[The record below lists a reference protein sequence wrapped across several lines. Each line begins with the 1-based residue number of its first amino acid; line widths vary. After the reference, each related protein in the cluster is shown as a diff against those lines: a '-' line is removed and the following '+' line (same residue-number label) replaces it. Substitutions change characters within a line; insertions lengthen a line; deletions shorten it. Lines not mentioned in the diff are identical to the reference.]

1 MLIFIDEKTGK
12 RYSTPAQTT
21 EEDGSVV
28 INHTFRFDD
37 QQSIG
42 LFYQK
47 RLFFL
52 SDRSSLTVSI
62 PSNDIFFL
70 YNTES
75 IVEGSSVNLTDIKT
89 FSLTLTGEAVG
100 DYYLYCVNVGCTS
113 ATVGEFTEEIVI
125 GDSIYNI
132 SADFYGQQEEL
143 EILLHNQGVNLPRDI
158 QRAFYDTNVHS
169 MTTDWIVLNRKYK
182 EFLLNVMDILYK
194 KGSYQSLIS
203 DLDWFEYGDAIKLYE
218 FWSTPKISTLYQHE
232 LTTLY
237 TDALK
242 ELVSMYRK
250 TTFVAISLSLDE
262 LKKRDGYLEYSTNE
276 NGEKLVPLTE
286 SIVHKWSRE
295 DLMLKMTLLGNYFS
309 TYFMPIHLD
318 LLYSSVENIIFDAI
332 KIKTYSSGV
341 GSCTS
346 INDLGGDVIRI
357 KNNKEYVIGDAY
369 INRGD
374 KIEYLS
380 EIPLPANMSN
390 LGQGAEK
397 MYIGCGA
404 VAELDIEINNIYGNP
419 TNHYSK
425 ISTNIEDVYRE
436 YPVDLQSTTDS
447 RGNIIYPHTTIK
459 IFITSPGTKNIG
471 INLVSYCGCSL
482 AGSTSVR
489 VIQPQYNEFITKKL
503 VRLSTEEVSSRVRN
517 HDNLSFPTP
526 TVPTSL
532 ERNRLVLA
540 DECLHDISAC
550 FVESPSEVF
559 YLCRNWK
566 GTDADEYK
574 EVPLNNIESVR
585 VELLQ
590 AGWIIYTKS
599 VVTEK
604 HTGTMVYLLKVNI
617 DSNVYYTVRP
627 TSDHAKNKKKYDIY
641 DIKSDRHVR
650 YFNERRFVSCLWKET
665 REDLTAS
672 AQDAIFKCIPT
683 VKLHPNTDNIR
694 WTITNITTGEV
705 GVVKDLQEPIFW
717 CNNVSN
723 SKIDK
728 RGTYSIA
735 LNVNDSET
743 LHRYEFRVV

>member
-12 RYSTPAQTT
+12 RYSTPAQT
-21 EEDGSVV
+21 EGDGGVI

-52 SDRSSLTVSI
+52 SDLNSINVSI
-62 PSNDIFFL
+62 PDNDIFFL
-70 YNTES
+70 YDTES
-75 IVEGSSVNLTDIKT
+75 IEDTSVNLEDIKT
-89 FSLTLTGEAVG
+89 LSLTLTGEAIG
-100 DYYLYCVNVGCTS
+100 SYYLYCINVGCTS
-113 ATVGEFTEEIVI
+113 ATVGEFTEQIAI
-125 GDSIYNI
+125 GDNIYNI

-242 ELVSMYRK
+242 ELISMYRK

-262 LKKRDGYLEYSTNE
+262 LKMRDGCVVEYSTNE

-286 SIVHKWSRE
+286 AIAHKWSRE

-341 GSCTS
+341 GTCTS
-346 INDLGGDVIRI
+346 IDDLRGDVIRI

-380 EIPLPANMSN
+380 EIPLPADKTK

-397 MYIGCGA
+397 MYIGRGA
-404 VAELDIEINNIYGNP
+404 VVELDVEVNNIYSNP

-425 ISTNIEDVYRE
+425 IITNIEGEYRE

-447 RGNIIYPHTTIK
+447 KGNIIYPHTTIK
-459 IFITSPGTKNIG
+459 IFISSPGTKNIG

-482 AGSTSVR
+482 AGSTSVE

-503 VRLSTEEVSSRVRN
+503 VRLSIDEVSSKVRN
-517 HDNLSFPTP
+517 HDNLSFPVPETP
-526 TVPTSL
+526 ESL
-532 ERNRLVLA
+532 DKLDRNRLVLV

-550 FVESPSEVF
+550 FVESPFEVF
-559 YLCRNWK
+559 YLCKDWK
-566 GTDADEYK
+566 GTDADVYE
-574 EVPLNNIESVR
+574 EVYLNNIESIR
-585 VELLQ
+585 TGLLQ
-590 AGWIIYTKS
+590 DGWIIYTKR
-599 VVTEK
+599 VETEK
-604 HTGTMVYLLKVNI
+604 HTGTMVYLLKVDI
-617 DSNVYYTVRP
+617 DSNIYYTVRP
-627 TSDHAKNKKKYDIY
+627 TNVHANNKKKYVVN
-641 DIKSDRHVR
+641 SEDRHVL

-665 REDLTAS
+665 SQDLVAS

-683 VKLHPNTDNIR
+683 TKLLPNDNIR

-705 GVVKDLQEPIFW
+705 GVVRDLQEPIFW
-717 CNNVSN
+717 CNNISN

-728 RGTYSIA
+728 RGTYSIS
-735 LNVNDSET
+735 LNVNSSSET

>member
-1 MLIFIDEKTGK
+1 MLIFIDEKTGR
-12 RYSTPAQTT
+12 RYSTPDQTT
-21 EEDGSVV
+21 EGDGSVIV
-28 INHTFRFDD
+28 NHTFRFDD

-52 SDRSSLTVSI
+52 SDSSSVTVSI

-70 YNTES
+70 YDTES
-75 IVEGSSVNLTDIKT
+75 IEGSSVNLTDIKT

-100 DYYLYCVNVGCTS
+100 GYYLYCVNVGCTS
-113 ATVGEFTEEIVI
+113 ATVGEYTEEIVI

-158 QRAFYDTNVHS
+158 QRAFYDTNVHN
-169 MTTDWIVLNRKYK
+169 MTTDWIALNRKYK

-203 DLDWFEYGDAIKLYE
+203 SLDWFEYGDAIKLYE

-262 LKKRDGYLEYSTNE
+262 LKKSDGYIEYSTDE

-341 GSCTS
+341 GTCTS

-357 KNNKEYVIGDAY
+357 KNNKEYVIEDAY

-380 EIPLPANMSN
+380 EIPLPTDMTK

-404 VAELDIEINNIYGNP
+404 VAEFDIEVNNIYGNP

-425 ISTNIEDVYRE
+425 IITNIEGVYRE
-436 YPVDLQSTTDS
+436 YPVDLQSTTDNK
-447 RGNIIYPHTTIK
+447 GNIIYPHTTIK

-482 AGSTSVR
+482 AGSTSVK

-503 VRLSTEEVSSRVRN
+503 VRLSTDEVSSKVRN
-517 HDNLSFPTP
+517 HDSLSFPTP
-526 TVPTSL
+526 TVPESL

-550 FVESPSEVF
+550 FVESSSNVF
-559 YLCRNWK
+559 YLCKNWK
-566 GTDADEYK
+566 GTDTDEYT
-574 EVPLNNIESVR
+574 EVLLNNIESIR
-585 VELLQ
+585 TELFQ
-590 AGWIIYTKS
+590 AGWIIYTKDVNIS
-599 VVTEK
+599 T
-604 HTGTMVYLLKVNI
+604 HTGTMVYMLKVNI
-617 DSNVYYTVRP
+617 DSNIYYTARP
-627 TSDHAKNKKKYDIY
+627 TNVHAKNKKKYVVQE
-641 DIKSDRHVR
+641 DRHVL

-665 REDLTAS
+665 KQDLTAS
-672 AQDAIFKCIPT
+672 VRDAIFKCIPT
-683 VKLHPNTDNIR
+683 VKLHTNANNIR

>member
-21 EEDGSVV
+21 AGDGSVI

-52 SDRSSLTVSI
+52 SDESSITVSI
-62 PSNDIFFL
+62 PNNDIFFL

-89 FSLTLTGEAVG
+89 LSLTLTGEAVG
-100 DYYLYCVNVGCTS
+100 NYYLYCINVGCTS

-262 LKKRDGYLEYSTNE
+262 LKKSGGYIEYSANE

-341 GSCTS
+341 GICSS

-380 EIPLPANMSN
+380 EIPLPTNMSN

-425 ISTNIEDVYRE
+425 ISTNIEGVYRE

-447 RGNIIYPHTTIK
+447 EGNIIYPHTTIK

-482 AGSTSVR
+482 AGSTSVK

-503 VRLSTEEVSSRVRN
+503 VRLTTEEVSSKVKN
-517 HDNLSFPTP
+517 HNNLSFPTP

-566 GTDADEYK
+566 GTDADAYT
-574 EVPLNNIESVR
+574 EVPLNNIETIR
-585 VELLQ
+585 GALLPE
-590 AGWIIYTKS
+590 GWIIYTKA
-599 VVTEK
+599 VETEA

-617 DSNVYYTVRP
+617 KSNVYYTVRP
-627 TSDHAKNKKKYDIY
+627 TSDHAKNRKKYAILE
-641 DIKSDRHVR
+641 DRHVL

-665 REDLTAS
+665 KHDLTAP

-683 VKLHPNTDNIR
+683 VKLHPNTDNIK

-728 RGTYSIA
+728 RGTYSVA
-735 LNVNDSET
+735 LNVNNSET
-743 LHRYEFRVV
+743 LHRYEFRIV

>member
-1 MLIFIDEKTGK
+1 MLIFIDEKTGR
-12 RYSTPAQTT
+12 RYSTPDQTT
-21 EEDGSVV
+21 ERDGSVIV
-28 INHTFRFDD
+28 NHTFRFDD

-52 SDRSSLTVSI
+52 SDRSSVTVSI

-70 YNTES
+70 YDTES
-75 IVEGSSVNLTDIKT
+75 IESSSVNLADIKT
-89 FSLTLTGEAVG
+89 FSLTLSGEAVG

-113 ATVGEFTEEIVI
+113 ATVGEYTEEIVI

-158 QRAFYDTNVHS
+158 QRAFYDTNVHN

-203 DLDWFEYGDAIKLYE
+203 SLDWFEYGDAIKLYE

-250 TTFVAISLSLDE
+250 TTFVAIALSLDE
-262 LKKRDGYLEYSTNE
+262 LKMRDGYLEYSTDE

-341 GSCTS
+341 GTCTS

-357 KNNKEYVIGDAY
+357 KNNKEYVIGDVY

-380 EIPLPANMSN
+380 EISLPASMSS
-390 LGQGAEK
+390 LGQNAEK
-397 MYIGCGA
+397 MYIGRGA
-404 VAELDIEINNIYGNP
+404 IAELDIEVNNIYGKP

-425 ISTNIEDVYRE
+425 IITNIEGVYRE
-436 YPVDLQSTTDS
+436 YPIDLQSTTDS
-447 RGNIIYPHTTIK
+447 TGNITYPHTTIK
-459 IFITSPGTKNIG
+459 IFIEEPGEKKIG
-471 INLVSYCGCSL
+471 INLVSYCGCFL
-482 AGSTSVR
+482 TGNTSTT
-489 VIQPQYNEFITKKL
+489 VILPQYNDFITKKL
-503 VRLSTEEVSSRVRN
+503 TRLSINEVSRRVRN

-526 TVPTSL
+526 TLPISL
-532 ERNRLVLA
+532 ERNRLVLV

-550 FVESPSEVF
+550 FVESPSSVF

-566 GTDADEYK
+566 GTDADVYDEIALD
-574 EVPLNNIESVR
+574 EIESIR
-585 VELLQ
+585 ATLLH
-590 AGWIIYTKS
+590 AGWIIYTKDIQ
-599 VVTEK
+599 TTDR
-604 HTGTMVYLLKVNI
+604 TGTMVYLLKVNQESDI
-617 DSNVYYTVRP
+617 FYTVRP
-627 TSDHAKNKKKYDIY
+627 TNNHTDNRKKYVVLP
-641 DIKSDRHVR
+641 DRHVL

-665 REDLTAS
+665 TQDLTAPVE
-672 AQDAIFKCIPT
+672 DAIFKCVPNG
-683 VKLHPNTDNIR
+683 KLLPNSDIR
-694 WTITNITTGEV
+694 WIIKNITTGEV

-717 CNNVSN
+717 CNNISKSN
-723 SKIDK
+723 VDK
-728 RGTYSIA
+728 KGTYSIA
-735 LNVNDSET
+735 LKVNNSET

>member
-1 MLIFIDEKTGK
+1 MLIFIDEKTGR
-12 RYSTPAQTT
+12 RYSTPDQTT
-21 EEDGSVV
+21 EGDGSVIV
-28 INHTFRFDD
+28 NHTFRFDD

-52 SDRSSLTVSI
+52 SDSSSVTVSI

-70 YNTES
+70 YDTES
-75 IVEGSSVNLTDIKT
+75 IEGSSVNLTDIKT

-100 DYYLYCVNVGCTS
+100 GYYLYCVNVGCTS
-113 ATVGEFTEEIVI
+113 ATVGEYTEEIVI

-158 QRAFYDTNVHS
+158 QRAFYDTNVHNT
-169 MTTDWIVLNRKYK
+169 TTDWIMLNRKYK

-203 DLDWFEYGDAIKLYE
+203 SLDWFEYGDAIKLYE

-262 LKKRDGYLEYSTNE
+262 LKISDGYLEYSTNE

-286 SIVHKWSRE
+286 DILHKWSRE

-341 GSCTS
+341 GTCTS
-346 INDLGGDVIRI
+346 INDIGGDVIRI
-357 KNNKEYVIGDAY
+357 KNNKEYVIGDVY
-369 INRGD
+369 ISRGD
-374 KIEYLS
+374 KIKYLS
-380 EIPLPANMSN
+380 EIPLPASMSS
-390 LGQGAEK
+390 LGQDAEK
-397 MYIGCGA
+397 MYIGRGA
-404 VAELDIEINNIYGNP
+404 VAEFDIEVNNIYGAP
-419 TNHYSK
+419 TSHYSK
-425 ISTNIEDVYRE
+425 IITNIEGVYRE
-436 YPVDLQSTTDS
+436 YPVDLQSTIDS
-447 RGNIIYPHTTIK
+447 KGNIIYPHTTIK
-459 IFITSPGTKNIG
+459 IFIESSGVKNIG
-471 INLVSYCGCSL
+471 INLVSYCGCFL
-482 AGSTSVR
+482 AGSTSVEI
-489 VIQPQYNEFITKKL
+489 IQPQYNDFITKKL
-503 VRLSTEEVSSRVRN
+503 VRLTINEVSNKVRN

-526 TVPTSL
+526 TIPTSL

-550 FVESPSEVF
+550 FVESSSNVF

-566 GTDADEYK
+566 GTDADVYT
-574 EVPLNNIESVR
+574 EVALNNIESIR
-585 VELLQ
+585 TELFQ
-590 AGWIIYTKS
+590 AGWIIYTKDVNIS
-599 VVTEK
+599 T
-604 HTGTMVYLLKVNI
+604 HTGTMVYMLKVNI
-617 DSNVYYTVRP
+617 DSNIYYTVRP
-627 TSDHAKNKKKYDIY
+627 TDNHTDNRKKYVVLP
-641 DIKSDRHVR
+641 DRHVL

-665 REDLTAS
+665 RYDLTAPV
-672 AQDAIFKCIPT
+672 QDAVFRC
-683 VKLHPNTDNIR
+683 VPNGRLLPNSDIR
-694 WTITNITTGEV
+694 WIIKNITTGEV

-717 CNNVSN
+717 CNSISN

-735 LNVNDSET
+735 LKVNNSET

>member
-21 EEDGSVV
+21 ERDGSVV

-47 RLFFL
+47 RLFFI
-52 SDRSSLTVSI
+52 SDRSSITVSI

-70 YNTES
+70 YDTKS
-75 IVEGSSVNLTDIKT
+75 IEGSSVNLTDIKT
-89 FSLTLTGEAVG
+89 FSLTLTGEAIG

-113 ATVGEFTEEIVI
+113 AVVGEFTEQIAI

-169 MTTDWIVLNRKYK
+169 VTTDWIVLNRKYK

-218 FWSTPKISTLYQHE
+218 FWSTPKISNLYQHE

-262 LKKRDGYLEYSTNE
+262 LKKSGRYIEYSTNE
-276 NGEKLVPLTE
+276 NREKLVPLTE

-332 KIKTYSSGV
+332 KIKTYSSGI
-341 GSCTS
+341 GICSS

-404 VAELDIEINNIYGNP
+404 VAELDIEVNNIYGNS

-425 ISTNIEDVYRE
+425 IITNIEGAYRE

-447 RGNIIYPHTTIK
+447 KGNIIYPHTTIK

-482 AGSTSVR
+482 AGSTSVE
-489 VIQPQYNEFITKKL
+489 VIQPLYNEFITKKL
-503 VRLSTEEVSSRVRN
+503 VRLSTEEVSSKVRN

-526 TVPTSL
+526 TVPESL
-532 ERNRLVLA
+532 DRNRLTRLVLA

-550 FVESPSEVF
+550 FVESDVF

-566 GTDADEYK
+566 GTDEDKYT
-574 EVPLNNIESVR
+574 EVHLNDIESIR
-585 VELLQ
+585 EKLLQ
-590 AGWIIYTKS
+590 VGWIIYTKR
-599 VVTEK
+599 VATEN
-604 HTGTMVYLLKVNI
+604 HTGTMVYMLKVNI
-617 DSNVYYTVRP
+617 DSKVYYTVRP
-627 TSDHAKNKKKYDIY
+627 TNVHADNKKKYVVQE
-641 DIKSDRHVR
+641 DRHVL

-665 REDLTAS
+665 RQDLTAPV
-672 AQDAIFKCIPT
+672 QDAIFKCIPT
-683 VKLHPNTDNIR
+683 VKLHPNDNIR
-694 WTITNITTGEV
+694 WIITNITTGEV
-705 GVVKDLQEPIFW
+705 GVVKNLQEPIFW